1 MVFHWS
7 LNTKEETCCCSFS
20 SEESLLN
27 CQFTSGWLLK
37 DEEDDV
43 VLKWKRLCD
52 CDLWHTKSGTIWT
65 VYYKE
70 KNDLG
75 RLEKSLC
82 VSALYI
88 WLPIMCLVRMMTVPW
103 GPQKVIHSHTGREEN
118 KPVPRYKDNRSLQW
132 LRTLKTKGTVMN
144 SVCLWGYR
152 SEDDWKS
159 PPMPAAL
166 WGSNYRAQC

>member
-132 LRTLKTKGTVMN
+132 HPNAENQRNSYELRLFVGLQVRRWLKVSSN
-144 SVCLWGYR
+144 ASSSVRL
-152 SEDDWKS
+152 
-159 PPMPAAL
+159 
-166 WGSNYRAQC
+166 